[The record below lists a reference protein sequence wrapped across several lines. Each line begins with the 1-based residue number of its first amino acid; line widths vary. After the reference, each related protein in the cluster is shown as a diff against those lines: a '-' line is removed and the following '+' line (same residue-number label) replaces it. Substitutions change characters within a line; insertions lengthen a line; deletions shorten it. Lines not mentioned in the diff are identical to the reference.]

1 MIIDQMTA
9 TDRVEYLENLLKV
22 SQTTLES
29 VTEQRDRLAEELNE
43 LKEEC
48 GLRWAQKRIAIDE
61 LKDVTEQ
68 RDRLLVERE
77 QWRLSS
83 VCRIMKRDL
92 EKARIENDWLG
103 ERLDKM
109 EIDKNKAEA
118 ERNLWKAEAERWREQ
133 TGENFQ
139 VTAWKQLI
147 EQERNRMRG
156 L

>member
-29 VTEQRDRLAEELNE
+29 VAEQRD
-43 LKEEC
+43 
-48 GLRWAQKRIAIDE
+48 
-61 LKDVTEQ
+61 
-68 RDRLLVERE
+68 
-77 QWRLSS
+77 
-83 VCRIMKRDL
+83 
-92 EKARIENDWLG
+92 
-103 ERLDKM
+103 
-109 EIDKNKAEA
+109 
-118 ERNLWKAEAERWREQ
+118 LWKAEAERWRELAD
-133 TGENFQ
+133 ENFQ

>member
-9 TDRVEYLENLLKV
+9 TDRIEYLENLLK
-22 SQTTLES
+22 LEQ
-29 VTEQRDRLAEELNE
+29 VT
-43 LKEEC
+43 
-48 GLRWAQKRIAIDE
+48 IAS
-61 LKDVTEQ
+61 VTEQ

-139 VTAWKQLI
+139 VPAWKQLI
-147 EQERNRMRG
+147 EEHRNKMRDYENER
-156 L
+156 